1 MELPAFSEVQ
11 AAVAEQRAVIEVDR
25 LTARWLVVQ
34 GRTPIAAYI
43 GSGSR
48 WFFRGLGGVYAGGL
62 VAGVALLVGGWFV
75 YAALVFLAAIVV
87 QQVWGG
93 LAVELLRAIA
103 LKESEA
109 LHLALRDGWITVIA
123 PPVGPGRT
131 PRPASLGTGVD
142 PSYAEEIAQAK
153 ATLAHRPDDAQLRFD
168 LGITY
173 LLASRFDDAIE
184 ESRLLTMLD
193 ARLAAKLQALARL
206 LSS

>member
-1 MELPAFSEVQ
+1 MELPTFNQVQ
-11 AAVAEQRAVIEVDR
+11 AAVAERRAVLEVNR
-25 LTARWLVVQ
+25 LAARWLVVQ
-34 GRTPIAAYI
+34 SRTPIAAYI
-43 GSGSR
+43 GLGSR

-62 VAGVALLVGGWFV
+62 VAGVALLVGGWFL

-93 LAVELLRAIA
+93 LAVDLLRVIV

-123 PPVGPGRT
+123 PPVGPGRS
-131 PRPASLGTGVD
+131 PQPALPATGGD
-142 PSYAEEIAQAK
+142 SYAEEIARANE
-153 ATLAHRPDDAQLRFD
+153 TLALQPDNAQLRFD

-173 LLASRFDDAIE
+173 LLAGRFNDALE

-193 ARLAAKLQALARL
+193 ARLAGKLQALARL

>member
-1 MELPAFSEVQ
+1 MELPAFNQVQ
-11 AAVAEQRAVIEVDR
+11 AAVAEQRAVLEVDR
-25 LTARWLVVQ
+25 LAARWLVVQ

-48 WFFRGLGGVYAGGL
+48 WFFRGLGGMYAGGL
-62 VAGVALLVGGWFV
+62 MAGVALLVGGWFL
-75 YAALVFLAAIVV
+75 YAALAFLAAIVV

-93 LAVELLRAIA
+93 LAVDLLRAIA

-123 PPVGPGRT
+123 PPVGPGRS
-131 PRPASLGTGVD
+131 PRPALPATGD
-142 PSYAEEIAQAK
+142 DSYAEEIARANE
-153 ATLAHRPDDAQLRFD
+153 TLALQPDNAQVRFD

-173 LLASRFDDAIE
+173 LLAGRFGDALE

-193 ARLAAKLQALARL
+193 ARLAGKLQALARL
-206 LSS
+206 LSN